1 MNGIRGLGTLAP
13 GLSVR
18 RNANALTLAVGQRIV
33 LRHSLPDPDSAEAW
47 ADLTVRAWTAGRN
60 TAKGLAAA
68 DAEQVY
74 EAVFDASLAPLDPFS
89 KYASASEART
99 NRERRYGQGNV
110 GLGLELRDG
119 GARITKVRDGG
130 PAAKA
135 GLGSGDWLTHI
146 DDTAVSGLSLE
157 EISERLRGPAGSW
170 ATLTVKRSL
179 MAAPRFVSLQREHM
193 VEETVATALGNGIL
207 YLGIKGFNRATP
219 GRIWSLIDE
228 ATHDPGG
235 RLTHAPGGR
244 LKGVILDLRGNPG
257 GLLHESIKVAD
268 LFLDAGPVI
277 ATRGRHPDSIQSY
290 EARGRD
296 VLAALPMV
304 VLIDGGSAS
313 AAEIVAAALRDRGR
327 ALVIGTDSYGK
338 GSVQSVVALP
348 NKGELIVTWSRF
360 VSPSGRVL
368 EGRGISP
375 TICTSGMNGGRAAP
389 HMASLLSEHL
399 EPPRPRTQVSN
410 RSWCPPQSRGT
421 ALEIE
426 IAHRVLSDWPTYSA
440 LIDPGTETSQAMS
453 TGAMSAQPQSD
464 KAVSTPSIN

>member
-1 MNGIRGLGTLAP
+1 
-13 GLSVR
+13 
-18 RNANALTLAVGQRIV
+18 
-33 LRHSLPDPDSAEAW
+33 
-47 ADLTVRAWTAGRN
+47 
-60 TAKGLAAA
+60 
-68 DAEQVY
+68 
-74 EAVFDASLAPLDPFS
+74 
-89 KYASASEART
+89 
-99 NRERRYGQGNV
+99 
-110 GLGLELRDG
+110 
-119 GARITKVRDGG
+119 
-130 PAAKA
+130 
-135 GLGSGDWLTHI
+135 
-146 DDTAVSGLSLE
+146 
-157 EISERLRGPAGSW
+157 
-170 ATLTVKRSL
+170 
-179 MAAPRFVSLQREHM
+179 VSLQREHM

-228 ATHDPGG
+228 ATHD
-235 RLTHAPGGR
+235 PGGR

-421 ALEIE
+421 AGDRDCAPRAERL
-426 IAHRVLSDWPTYSA
+426 ADLFRVDRPGDRDQPGNVHWGHVRPT
-440 LIDPGTETSQAMS
+440 P
-453 TGAMSAQPQSD
+453 
-464 KAVSTPSIN
+464 VR